1 MKNRNPFISNKVFQ
15 TIFPFFSKTISHSLY
30 IFSTF
35 VFSSKITKNQE
46 IYLSKL
52 NVPNYFFPLFF
63 FSKCYRFISLV
74 HKKSKIKLEIK
85 IINSI
90 FSPHFSSRFTIHD
103 ISRNFCPE
111 KSDGEGETMET
122 TMSSETKLFLR
133 KTEELSRLVSAMKR
147 LEVHR
152 ESELLEI
159 EKKLA
164 DLSIAVNKD
173 RCLNAGGKFE
183 WVDSVLVKVSIIS
196 FFLF

>member
-90 FSPHFSSRFTIHD
+90 FSPCFPIFLRDSRFTIFHETFVPKNQMAKGKQWKRPCRPRR
-103 ISRNFCPE
+103 SCSYVKPRNYRGSC
-111 KSDGEGETMET
+111 
-122 TMSSETKLFLR
+122 LR
-133 KTEELSRLVSAMKR
+133 
-147 LEVHR
+147 
-152 ESELLEI
+152 
-159 EKKLA
+159 
-164 DLSIAVNKD
+164 
-173 RCLNAGGKFE
+173 
-183 WVDSVLVKVSIIS
+183 
-196 FFLF
+196 